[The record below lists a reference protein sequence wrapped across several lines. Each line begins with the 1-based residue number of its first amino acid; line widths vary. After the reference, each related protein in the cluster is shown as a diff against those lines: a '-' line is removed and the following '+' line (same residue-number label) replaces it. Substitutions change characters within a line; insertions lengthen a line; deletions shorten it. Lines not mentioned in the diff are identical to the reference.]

1 MGPGSTETGYIAKGL
16 LYVGFMRIKNTGYNS
31 ALVLPTGAW
40 KAMFVRGDQMAQTS
54 AAGLDHNGP
63 IGATSIH
70 SGKLNGIPEPYKSA
84 CEGALML
91 PMTGGSWQML
101 LFKGDRVCWYHWDT
115 KVRSEGPVTELR
127 HADGLP
133 AWGTM
138 LPVGYREGVDALL
151 MDSTAESPYWTTYVF
166 KNDRVAT
173 IDWRN
178 GCTRECRIY
187 EGAQPTAG
195 WAKLPAEW
203 LRDYDHVLP
212 LPDVSSAKRSLL
224 IKGGNGCVFNWNTG
238 PEKTGALTTL
248 MPELAALPAPY
259 TTQYKPIVG
268 RWSTS
273 AAPNPVTVRVDLD
286 GLGATRQ
293 FSGDIDQVNGATR
306 SFLYSFRVSAPA
318 IAASATEVTAVGS
331 VQWKPPYVGCTAK
344 ITIPRVA
351 AGSPTPN
358 LRLELRFNDGNVVPY
373 VLPYESAHLRTIDLE
388 IDAMANRAALASY
401 NTATDAVAG
410 PPDYVDRQ
418 LTIASAFAE
427 AGIELRSAGTVNEV
441 GTADSGTDL
450 KWSDSELHTAMLHN
464 FSGHAETEQWKLW
477 AFVASRHVNDST
489 GVMFDVNEGKQRQG
503 MAVFYDQISGQPGYF
518 ILGLYVHELGHCL
531 NLQHSWQKNDSGA
544 PLGPRDG
551 RGDLSWMQYWNLY
564 TAEDGSSG
572 WDVFWSRFP
581 FTFTDNE
588 LAHLRHAF
596 RYDIIPGGAN
606 WAAQGSAAYN
616 TQDPALAAMDDPIAD
631 DSGLA
636 LTLSARPFAYGEPV
650 TVEIK
655 LARDGRDVTVHRD
668 LSPKSEYLTIAI
680 TAPSGI
686 TRPFRP
692 LARQCNGHSDDT
704 LTTLTAEAPALYE
717 SAYLGA
723 GADGQ
728 YFTDPGLY
736 TVRALY
742 TAPDGS
748 RVVSPDLTI
757 RIRLPRTGE
766 DQDAGELLMGDQA
779 GTLMALLGSDSP
791 ALQAGNDALAELSD
805 RFPDHP
811 LAVYSHLAQGANA
824 GRHYQHIRDGR
835 LHIRQPDTKDAVT
848 QLTAAVDASTGPGGL
863 NDITLNAA
871 MRRLATVHAKAGDHT
886 AASATL
892 DRMVDHF
899 RAQHLPT
906 HILTTIQDQADTTRR
921 QIIPGD
927 QNRPHKGRKR
937 T

>member
-1 MGPGSTETGYIAKGL
+1 
-16 LYVGFMRIKNTGYNS
+16 MRIKNTGYNS

-40 KAMFVRGDQMAQTS
+40 KAMFLRGDQMAQTS
-54 AAGLDHNGP
+54 VTGLEHNGA
-63 IGATSIH
+63 IGAATIH

-115 KVRSEGPVTELR
+115 KVRSEQPVTDLK
-127 HADGLP
+127 HAPNAP
-133 AWGTM
+133 AWGTL
-138 LPVGYREGVDALL
+138 LPANYREGVDALL
-151 MDSTAESPYWTTYVF
+151 MDSTVESTSWTTYVF

-173 IDWRN
+173 IDWVK

-187 EGAQPTAG
+187 DGAQPTAG

-212 LPDVSSAKRSLL
+212 LPSVSGAKRSLL

-238 PEKTGALTTL
+238 AEKTGALTSL
-248 MPELAALPAPY
+248 MTELAALPAPY

-268 RWSTS
+268 RFTS
-273 AAPNPVTVRVDLD
+273 APPHPVTVRVDLD

-293 FSGDIDQVNGATR
+293 FSGDFYATNGATQNFH
-306 SFLYSFRVSAPA
+306 SSFRVSAPV
-318 IAASATEVTAVGS
+318 IAASATEVTASGNT
-331 VQWKPPYVGCTAK
+331 QWKPPIGNGTSTGTAK
-344 ITIPRVA
+344 ITIPRVTET
-351 AGSPTPN
+351 SPNPN
-358 LRLELRFNDGNVVPY
+358 LRVEFRYDDGNTGVY
-373 VLPYESAHLRTIDLE
+373 DLPYESAYLRTVDVE
-388 IDAMANRAALASY
+388 IDAMAGRAALASY
-401 NTATDAVAG
+401 NTADDAVAG
-410 PPDYVDRQ
+410 PPDYVDRR
-418 LTIASAFAE
+418 LTIASALGE
-427 AGIELRSAGTVNEV
+427 AGIEMRTAGTVNEV
-441 GTADSGTDL
+441 GTADSGADL
-450 KWSDSELHTAMLHN
+450 KWSDSELHTAMVNN

-477 AFVASRHVNDST
+477 TFVASLHVNGST
-489 GVMFDVNEGKQRQG
+489 GVMFDVSEGKQRQG
-503 MAVFYDQISGQPGYF
+503 MAVFYDQIRDQAGYF
-518 ILGLYVHELGHCL
+518 QLGLYVHELGHCF
-531 NLQHSWQKNDSGA
+531 NLQHSWQKNVSGA

-551 RGDLSWMQYWNLY
+551 RGDLSWMNYWNLY
-564 TAEDGSSG
+564 IAEDGSSG
-572 WDVFWSRFP
+572 WDVYWSRFP
-581 FTFTDNE
+581 FTFTANE

-616 TQDPALAAMDDPIAD
+616 TQDAALAAMDAPIVD

-668 LSPKSEYLTIAI
+668 LSPKSEYLAIAI
-680 TAPSGI
+680 TSPSGA
-686 TRPFRP
+686 TRLFRP
-692 LARQCNGHSDDT
+692 LARECKGHGDDT
-704 LTTLTAEAPALYE
+704 LTTLTADQPALYD
-717 SAYLGA
+717 SAYLGS

-742 TAPDGS
+742 IAPDGS

-757 RIRLPRTGE
+757 RIRLPRTGD

-779 GTLMALLGSDSP
+779 GTLMALLGSDSA

-805 RFPDHP
+805 RFPGHP
-811 LAVYSHLAQGANA
+811 LAVYSRLAQGANA
-824 GRHYQHIRDGR
+824 GRHYQHLRDGQI
-835 LHIRQPDTKDAVT
+835 HVRQPATKDAIT

-863 NDITLNAA
+863 NGITLNAA
-871 MRRLATVHAKAGDHT
+871 MRRLATVHAKAGDQT
-886 AASATL
+886 AADATL

-899 RAQHLPT
+899 RARHLPA
-906 HILTTIQDQADTTRR
+906 HILATIQDQADTTRR
-921 QIIPGD
+921 QIIPSG
-927 QNRPHKGRKR
+927 QKRPRKGGKP